1 MSIAVAGVCGNGRCL
16 EVQNEIAA
24 EADPRKEEHEYGNQY
39 RRSAAIVRLLF
50 EEVGVAHRYD
60 FIDRSTLGTSRSFS
74 SVISHSST
82 IAALARPAIMFHGN
96 CCCFTL

>member
-1 MSIAVAGVCGNGRCL
+1 MTIATAGVRSGSCRL

-24 EADPRKEEHEYGNQY
+24 KADPGKEEHEDGYQY
-39 RRSAAIVRLLF
+39 RRSAAIGSLLF
-50 EEVGVAHRYD
+50 EEVGIAHRYD

-82 IAALARPAIMFHGN
+82 IAALARPEIMFHGN